1 MTVIDTR
8 IEAPSPEDVERE
20 KSLGNR
26 LVHLPALE
34 MIPLER
40 PFSLSAF
47 DTAFVAS
54 PRAARL
60 ACESLKKWGK
70 NVWAVGNATAAVLR
84 GFGVNVSRE
93 GNAAGALFFFEQIA
107 EAYREFPAKK
117 IAWLSALETE
127 VSLEFLRQKYGVE
140 IVHFPLYKTLFRKP
154 EPEEIEALPRP
165 RQWRFYSGK
174 GVESLF
180 AYIAPA
186 DEVEFT
192 GKSAE
197 KMMNKLKGNL

>member
-8 IEAPSPEDVERE
+8 MDAPSSEEAERE
-20 KSLGNR
+20 KNLGIC

-34 MIPLER
+34 MIPLET
-40 PFSLSAF
+40 PVCLSSF

-60 ACESLKKWGK
+60 AQESLKKWGR
-70 NVWAVGNATAAVLR
+70 NVWAVGSATAAILR
-84 GFGVNVSRE
+84 NSGVKVSEE
-93 GNAAGALFFFEQIA
+93 GNAEGALLFFEQIA
-107 EAYREFPAKK
+107 KTHREFPAKK

-127 VSLEFLRQKYGVE
+127 VSLEFLREKYGAE
-140 IVHFPLYKTLFRKP
+140 IVHFPLYETLFRKP
-154 EPEEIEALPRP
+154 SVEEIENLPHP
-165 RQWRFYSGK
+165 RKWRFYSGK

-180 AYIAPA
+180 SYIAAA
-186 DEVEFT
+186 DEVELV

-197 KMMNKLKGNL
+197 KMMNKLKGNA